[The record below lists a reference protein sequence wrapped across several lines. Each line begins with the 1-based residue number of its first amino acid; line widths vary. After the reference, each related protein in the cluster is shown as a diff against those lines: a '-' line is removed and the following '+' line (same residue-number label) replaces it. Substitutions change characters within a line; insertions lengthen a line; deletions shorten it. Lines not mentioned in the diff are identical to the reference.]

1 MTDPSFQLT
10 TPVTQLDRHDRI
22 ALGLIGVSL
31 VCFLVAAFGAGN
43 ALPLVMFV
51 LSVGLLTGGT
61 LLYFRRYAKRPAGIQ
76 NDGLVF
82 SPMTAR
88 GAVGWIAGI
97 LFTGFYVV
105 LYWFPWMLEGL
116 VRMMDPV
123 SYGLRGRA
131 ADQWFLYT
139 FFYTFAIVVMGVRA
153 ILKYRHVRYQIV
165 RTISVAFFQ
174 FGFAFLIPQIL
185 LRLNEP
191 ELYFS
196 YFWPLDYDLLW
207 PSQVSSLSTGQ
218 IGLVMVVWGAV
229 LTFIATPVL
238 TYFFGKRWYCSW
250 ICGCG
255 GLAETLGD
263 PFRHLS
269 DKSLKAWRIERWMI
283 YSVLVFIVVTTGLLW
298 VNSATS
304 GAILG
309 GLTGSLSRVYG
320 FLIGAVFAGVIGVGF
335 YPLMGSRVWCRFG
348 CPMAAVLGILQ
359 KYFSRFRITTNGG
372 QCISCGNCSKYCEMG
387 IDVRWYAQRGQNI
400 IRASCVGC
408 GICSAV
414 CPRGVL
420 RLENGPRAGR
430 YNGPVLI
437 DRDQVS
443 VLTEEV

>member
-31 VCFLVAAFGAGN
+31 VCFLVAAFGAGS

-420 RLENGPRAGR
+420 RLENGSRAGR